1 MRLYYN
7 AIKDIRESVDV
18 KLFNVR
24 REETLV
30 PNPEAIPAFIGREV
44 RRYVTANVPPLGE
57 RFIDPDG
64 VIGDRYDPIND
75 PLSLEAIDVSWE
87 EAISILDLP
96 EWEDI

>member
-7 AIKDIRESVDV
+7 ETNEIEIKNFS
-18 KLFNVR
+18 VR

-44 RRYVTANVPPLGE
+44 RRYVTADVPHLGE
-57 RFIDPDG
+57 RYIDPETRS
-64 VIGDRYDPIND
+64 IGDRYDPIGH
-75 PLSLEAIDVSWE
+75 PLPMEAYEVSWE
-87 EAISILDLP
+87 EALSILALP